1 MKPECGK
8 CSLTYSLTDHSFERN
23 GFRVHLD
30 RMVRGGTEPKRQIL
44 LVHGLTY
51 SSHEFDINY
60 KDYSLVRF
68 LARNG
73 YAVWRIDIT
82 GYGQSERISDGFL
95 PNSDYA
101 AEDINAAVRE
111 IVRISGTEKIDVL
124 GWSWGT
130 VTSGRFAAR
139 YPEHLNR
146 LVLYAPVIMGHAK
159 RDVTEPFH
167 HNDWVHAAGD
177 FQLDENGGYD
187 YDIVEPVIVEMF
199 CSSCWHYDGDFSPN
213 GGRRDIMN
221 GFEPPSPG
229 RHFSFTATGT
239 LLWIMTGSKPQ
250 WTCCRKAPKQKRYPE
265 PPMQCST
272 KSPTTAGSRTPS
284 WPTLIKSEYRYM
296 TWHREVMQWIS
307 ISFCSTALNHWTFS
321 VRSRSSALFL
331 TLNCIM
337 SPWTEAS

>member
-1 MKPECGK
+1 MKPECEK

-23 GFRVHLD
+23 GFRIHLD

-111 IVRISGTEKIDVL
+111 IVRISGAEKIDVL

-221 GFEPPSPG
+221 GFEPLVDVSA
-229 RHFSFTATGT
+229 FTRPT
-239 LLWIMTGSKPQ
+239 LLIYGDRDPALDYDRLKAAMDVLPEGSEAKEISGAAHAMLYEKP
-250 WTCCRKAPKQKRYPE
+250 Y
-265 PPMQCST
+265 
-272 KSPTTAGSRTPS
+272 
-284 WPTLIKSEYRYM
+284 YRRFQDAILAY
-296 TWHREVMQWIS
+296 
-307 ISFCSTALNHWTFS
+307 LNK
-321 VRSRSSALFL
+321 
-331 TLNCIM
+331 
-337 SPWTEAS
+337 E